1 MGYFVS
7 IVLTRSS
14 TRLTALPS
22 IERIG
27 YRHVRLREL
36 GGGWQVLET
45 QGVDDPPE
53 LEDAVAHLSQLWN
66 EPVLAAYVSDDW
78 CAQAHW
84 ATPTRP
90 VSSVHLPRPQQLP
103 DCGFLHRPDFTASRA
118 PAEVADDIAGWAY
131 AAGLT
136 VARPRLDA
144 VVAYRD
150 DVAADEGDEVTHMF
164 AGDQIFEL
172 IRALGFTDI
181 PPAVPKTFDPYARPF
196 CAITAIGLA
205 HTARLNAT
213 LREDGR
219 TDLTGPEQPW
229 EQAAI
234 VLDEEVFAAA
244 YADDCDLDDLVSRA
258 LSIISAKE
266 SPLDPSAPP
275 IEVSADRIESTIAEL
290 RRGPAWSPPEPFVG
304 TGGWPDLS
312 ADRERS

>member
-1 MGYFVS
+1 M
-7 IVLTRSS
+7 
-14 TRLTALPS
+14 RLTALPS

-27 YRHVRLREL
+27 HRHVRLREL

-53 LEDAVAHLSQLWN
+53 FEDAVAYLTRLWD

-84 ATPTRP
+84 ATPTRL

-131 AAGLT
+131 AAGLS
-136 VARPRLDA
+136 VARRRLDA
-144 VVAYRD
+144 VVAYGA
-150 DVAADEGDEVTHMF
+150 DVVAHEGDEAAHMF

-181 PPAVPKTFDPYARPF
+181 PPSVPKKFDPYSTPF
-196 CAITAIGLA
+196 RAITAMGLA
-205 HTARLNAT
+205 YTARLNGT
-213 LREDGR
+213 LRKDGR
-219 TDLTGPEQPW
+219 EGLTGPEQPW
-229 EQAAI
+229 ERAAI

-244 YADDCDLDDLVSRA
+244 YADDCDLRDLVSRA
-258 LSIISAKE
+258 LSIISAQE
-266 SPLDPSAPP
+266 RPVDPSAPP
-275 IEVSADRIESTIAEL
+275 IEVSADRVESTIAEL

-304 TGGWPDLS
+304 TGIWPDLS
-312 ADRERS
+312 SDRQQS